1 MTAIFQQIDF
11 HVVAMLLT
19 LLVLAAFLP
28 HMPWVLIVLAVI
40 PQGRILTRA
49 LHDYP
54 KSKRPSGGYL
64 IANEAVV
71 ASAVVIC
78 LGFWHFV
85 SRT

>member
-1 MTAIFQQIDF
+1 MTAIFQEVDF
-11 HVVAMLLT
+11 HVVAMLLL

-28 HMPWVLIVLAVI
+28 HLPWILIILAVI

-54 KSKRPSGGYL
+54 RFRRPAGGYL
-64 IANEAVV
+64 IANEAAVV
-71 ASAVVIC
+71 SAVVIC
-78 LGFWHFV
+78 LGIWHLF